1 MSSYVVVFF
10 FLSSGTLTLLNQADA
25 VFICLFGRFC
35 SYVALCLS
43 LFHLTKN
50 DENKANKYRFRQG
63 FLTFFFYIQ
72 SSFFK
77 FLLDFRKFYLF
88 VNISM
93 TLKSYIILSRHS
105 KTSITN
111 MFFSSK
117 LAQRHLQP
125 LICQNAL
132 NIIIFVKTF
141 ITRCFSLSKHV
152 QYLSSFKSK
161 RPLPYYLFKTH
172 THTHKNSKGHHLLHQ
187 NSSPKISIHSPY
199 DHTLNNN

>member
-1 MSSYVVVFF
+1 
-10 FLSSGTLTLLNQADA
+10 
-25 VFICLFGRFC
+25 
-35 SYVALCLS
+35 
-43 LFHLTKN
+43 
-50 DENKANKYRFRQG
+50 
-63 FLTFFFYIQ
+63 
-72 SSFFK
+72 
-77 FLLDFRKFYLF
+77 
-88 VNISM
+88 M

-172 THTHKNSKGHHLLHQ
+172 THTHKTLKGPSSSTPKFISQNKHSFSIRPYPQQQLEIDRLRSTKSLTGKVWGDYVFLKLVLPLAALSSSTSSVLLTTTILLNECQYQ
-187 NSSPKISIHSPY
+187 NRQ
-199 DHTLNNN
+199 D